1 MGVIDIYTLVMRDD
15 VCEATVRG
23 FQKISEA
30 VEYAENSGA
39 IEFKVIFNDWRKE
52 DEQSREKSASES
64 EQSI

>member
-1 MGVIDIYTLVMRDD
+1 MRDD

-39 IEFKVIFNDWRKE
+39 IDYMIVFSDGREK
-52 DEQSREKSASES
+52 DEQSRTKSASES
-64 EQSI
+64 IKSI